1 MHITDRFHDSKW
13 GVLTHYLSFVQNK
26 AGDLHN
32 QGVGET
38 PWDECVDGIDVE
50 LIAETVASTCAS
62 YLFFTMEQGTRYI
75 IAPNKTYDRIV
86 GGGENT
92 GPS

>member
-38 PWDECVDGIDVE
+38 PWDECVDNVDGRDRLDGRE
-50 LIAETVASTCAS
+50 LSFLHDGA
-62 YLFFTMEQGTRYI
+62 RYPLHHR
-75 IAPNKTYDRIV
+75 A
-86 GGGENT
+86 
-92 GPS
+92 